1 MKEYKLTINGHDYA
15 VRIDRM
21 DDSSA
26 DVTVNGTAFAVGIGF
41 DGNAQLKGAATVS
54 RPAAVRPVQTES
66 AVRTSSAAHAAQG
79 AGTTS
84 RKVLSPLP
92 GVINSINVT
101 VGDRVSAG
109 QTVAVLEAM
118 KMENAIEAEKSG
130 TVSAVHVSVGDS
142 IPEGA
147 PIISID

>member
-1 MKEYKLTINGHDYA
+1 MKEYKLKINGHDYA

-21 DDSSA
+21 DDASA
-26 DVTVNGTAFAVGIGF
+26 DVTVNGTPYSVGIESE
-41 DGNAQLKGAATVS
+41 AKAGASA
-54 RPAAVRPVQTES
+54 S
-66 AVRTSSAAHAAQG
+66 AVPSVARPSQPAVKPASEPSAAG
-79 AGTTS
+79 AKS
-84 RKVLSPLP
+84 ASKKVLSPLP

-101 VGDRVSAG
+101 VGDKVGAG

-130 TVSAVHVSVGDS
+130 TVSAVHVAVGDS

>member
-26 DVTVNGTAFAVGIGF
+26 DVTVNGTAFAVGIGS
-41 DGNAQLKGAATVS
+41 DGNAPSKIVS

-142 IPEGA
+142 IPEDA

>member
-41 DGNAQLKGAATVS
+41 DGNAPSKIVS